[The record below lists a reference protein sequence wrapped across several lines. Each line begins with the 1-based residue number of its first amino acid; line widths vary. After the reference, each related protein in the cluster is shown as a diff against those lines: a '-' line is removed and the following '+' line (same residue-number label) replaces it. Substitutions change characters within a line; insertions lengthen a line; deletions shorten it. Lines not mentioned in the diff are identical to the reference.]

1 MLHWQDKIG
10 IHGPSASVFRKW
22 QGALGGSMNQSSPE
36 APLASAPT
44 EDDKLFVPE
53 SVRETPDPTYGGDE
67 GTLSDEN
74 GD

>member
-1 MLHWQDKIG
+1 
-10 IHGPSASVFRKW
+10 
-22 QGALGGSMNQSSPE
+22 MNQSGPE